1 MKKFIA
7 WYKEFNEKHRKFCEF
22 ARFVIVG
29 CITTAIDML
38 IMGIILY
45 AFEPS
50 LYPKFYNVWIGKAGD
65 PKTIATVIGTGV
77 GFTISSVFSYLL
89 SVKVVYNDEGN
100 SKTAFGAI
108 LYFVLAA
115 IGLFL
120 NMGGMWLGYDVI
132 GINEWIVKIAMT
144 LIVMFYNFGSRKLL
158 IFRKSKK
165 NKYVDDNNENIVSNQ
180 QN

>member
-1 MKKFIA
+1 MKKLIE
-7 WYKEFNEKHRKFCEF
+7 WYKAFDEKHKRFCEF

-29 CITTAIDML
+29 GLTTVLDML

-50 LYPKFYNVWIGKAGD
+50 IYPKFYNVWIGKAGD
-65 PKTIATVIGTGV
+65 PKVIATVIGTGT
-77 GFTISSVFSYLL
+77 GFTISSIFSYIL
-89 SVKVVYNDEGN
+89 SVKVVYNNKGN
-100 SKTAFGAI
+100 SKTVFGAA

-120 NMGGMWLGYDVI
+120 NMGGMWLGYDII

-144 LIVMFYNFGSRKLL
+144 LIVMFYNFGTRKLL
-158 IFRKSKK
+158 IFRKTKK
-165 NKYVDDNNENIVSNQ
+165 EEQSNQ
-180 QN
+180 DA